1 MTPASPVLPGA
12 AEPTHGCVRC
22 GAPVALGV
30 GLCERCNPLGLRD
43 SSASQVH
50 GTVFVGVVVAFVLLA
65 IVARLAVSGL
75 GPFPATID
83 AVRPSGAGLEVTL
96 TVQNG
101 GTAAGR
107 TTCRVYARTDRG
119 GGQSAFLLSPQ
130 LEAAQTLTFSQV
142 VTEFGPE
149 VGELAVECRAP

>member
-1 MTPASPVLPGA
+1 VTPTSPVIPGA

-50 GTVFVGVVVAFVLLA
+50 GTVFLGVVAAFVLLA
-65 IVARLAVSGL
+65 IVARLAVTGL
-75 GPFPATID
+75 GPFPATVD
-83 AVRPSGAGLEVTL
+83 AVRPSGPGLEVTL
-96 TVQNG
+96 TVRNDG
-101 GTAAGR
+101 SAAGR
-107 TTCRVYARTDRG
+107 TTCRVYARADRG
-119 GGQSAFLLSPQ
+119 GGRSAFLLSPQ
-130 LEAAQTLTFSQV
+130 LEPAQTLTFRQV

-149 VGELAVECRAP
+149 VGDLVVDCRTP